1 MALSDPQHNLP
12 ADERSLARPHPIM
25 PRWLHVVPSPDV
37 SSPDLAPLP
46 SSPLDVLSDD
56 ELVAAMVA
64 GEAAALAALYDRHSR
79 VVFALI
85 VRIMGNRET
94 AEDLVQEVF
103 LRVWQQ
109 AASFDETRRTLRSWL
124 CTIAH
129 NLSLNE
135 VRRRQRRPQ
144 GVQPSAN
151 ADDRGD
157 ALAGCIDSAP
167 QPAVAAWC
175 SVRDGSLATALAAL
189 PPTQRAVLQMY
200 AAGYSQSEIA
210 EAFGEP
216 LGTIK
221 SRMRRSLLR
230 LREDLPQHGI
240 DAGWDHD

>member
-1 MALSDPQHNLP
+1 MALSEPQHNLP
-12 ADERSLARPHPIM
+12 EDDRALPRSQPGLQ
-25 PRWLHVVPSPDV
+25 RWLRVVPPPEITEAEID
-37 SSPDLAPLP
+37 ATI
-46 SSPLDVLSDD
+46 SSPLDSLSDD

-85 VRIMGNRET
+85 VRIMGDRET

-109 AASFDETRRTLRSWL
+109 ASSFDETRGTLRSWL

-135 VRRRQRRPQ
+135 LRRRQRRPQ
-144 GVQPSAN
+144 GVQPTSTTEE
-151 ADDRGD
+151 RGD

-167 QPAVAAWC
+167 QPSTAAWC
-175 SVRDGSLATALAAL
+175 AVRDGSLATALASL

-230 LREDLPQHGI
+230 LREDLPHHGI

>member
-1 MALSDPQHNLP
+1 MALTDPQHHHP
-12 ADERSLARPHPIM
+12 ADERPTVRPPSSLQ
-25 PRWLHVVPSPDV
+25 RWLHVVPSPQLD
-37 SSPDLAPLP
+37 SADLAPLP
-46 SSPLDVLSDD
+46 SSPLDTLSDD

-85 VRIMGNRET
+85 VRIIANRET

-109 AASFDETRRTLRSWL
+109 ASSFDETRGALRSWL

-129 NLSLNE
+129 NLALNE

-144 GVQPSAN
+144 GVQPSTD

-157 ALAGCIDSAP
+157 ALSGCIDSAP
-167 QPAVAAWC
+167 QPSAAAWC
-175 SVRDGSLATALAAL
+175 SVRDGSLATALATL

>member
-1 MALSDPQHNLP
+1 MALSERQHNHP
-12 ADERSLARPHPIM
+12 ADERTDARSQPSLH
-25 PRWLHVVPSPDV
+25 RWLHVVPPPEFDSAEF
-37 SSPDLAPLP
+37 APAAT
-46 SSPLDVLSDD
+46 SPLDSLSDD

-85 VRIMGNRET
+85 VRIIGDRET
-94 AEDLVQEVF
+94 AEDLAQDVF

-109 AASFDETRRTLRSWL
+109 AASYDETRGALRSWL

-144 GVQPSAN
+144 GVQQTSHT
-151 ADDRGD
+151 DDRGD
-157 ALAGCIDSAP
+157 ALSGCIDSAP
-167 QPAVAAWC
+167 QPSAAAWC
-175 SVRDGSLATALAAL
+175 AVRDGSLATALASL

-230 LREDLPQHGI
+230 LREDLPQLGI

>member
-1 MALSDPQHNLP
+1 MALSEPQHNPP
-12 ADERSLARPHPIM
+12 ADERSSARPQPGM
-25 PRWLHVVPSPDV
+25 QRWLHVVPSPEVHSVD
-37 SSPDLAPLP
+37 PAPLP
-46 SSPLDVLSDD
+46 SSPLDILSDD

-85 VRIMGNRET
+85 VRIIGNRET

-103 LRVWQQ
+103 FRVWQQ
-109 AASFDETRRTLRSWL
+109 AASFDETRGTLRSWL

-144 GVQPSAN
+144 GVLPPTN
-151 ADDRGD
+151 ADERGD
-157 ALAGCIDSAP
+157 ALASCIDSAP
-167 QPAVAAWC
+167 QPSAAAWC
-175 SVRDGSLATALAAL
+175 AVRDGAVATALAML

-230 LREDLPQHGI
+230 LREDLPHHGI